1 MALTRVNNQALTNI
15 TSAGLPSGTVLQV
28 KQKII
33 SSSQTTL
40 THSYADITDFSESI
54 TPNSTNSKILV
65 MVDLGCIQVLGNG
78 SGCGFKILRGSTEVF
93 FGDAEDSSGPLHNYS
108 SGGGSHYWTRLM
120 HYLDSPST
128 TSATTY
134 KVQGKKYS
142 SGATAL
148 VNITSTDTDSKGII
162 TLMEIAG

>member
-1 MALTRVNNQALTNI
+1 MPLTTVRSPGISSLP
-15 TSAGLPSGTVLQV
+15 AGSVIQV

-33 SSSQTTL
+33 SSSMTTL
-40 THSYADITDFSESI
+40 TTSYADITDFSESI
-54 TPNSTNSKILV
+54 TPSSTSSKIFV
-65 MVDLGCIQVLGNG
+65 MFDLGCIQVAGNG
-78 SGCGFKILRGSTEVF
+78 SGCGFKILRGSTEIF
-93 FGDAEDSSGPLHNYS
+93 FGDAGDSNGPHHNYS
-108 SGGGSHYWTRLM
+108 SAGGNHYWTRLM

-148 VNITSTDTDSKGII
+148 VNITADGTDSKGII